1 VDIILILFT
10 ALWLLFPAMT
20 SNSWAAIFGGGM
32 PMDFGKSWRGKRIL
46 GDGKTWRGFFSGI
59 LFGTLVGFAE
69 MFLVDAGLI
78 RYSPTHW
85 GFGATYL
92 DALPLLVVLSSG
104 ALLGDAI
111 ESFGKRRLGM
121 ERGQKAPILD
131 QYDFFL
137 GAMLLSFIFYFNWTI
152 ENLFNNYNWIGL
164 ILLLILIPLLHRAF
178 NIIGYK
184 MGKKNVPW

>member
-1 VDIILILFT
+1 
-10 ALWLLFPAMT
+10 
-20 SNSWAAIFGGGM
+20 
-32 PMDFGKSWRGKRIL
+32 
-46 GDGKTWRGFFSGI
+46 
-59 LFGTLVGFAE
+59 
-69 MFLVDAGLI
+69 
-78 RYSPTHW
+78 
-85 GFGATYL
+85 
-92 DALPLLVVLSSG
+92 
-104 ALLGDAI
+104 
-111 ESFGKRRLGM
+111 M

-164 ILLLILIPLLHRAF
+164 ILLLILIPLLHRGF